1 MINILKRLVLPVK
14 VLCAFIISTI
24 ISILI
29 YCTVLLPGCFLAGI
43 GIVEF
48 ILNYIMPIIALT
60 IGYYTTFRWLFYDP
74 LLKRWSLQ

>member
-1 MINILKRLVLPVK
+1 MINILKKLILPVK
-14 VLCAFIISTI
+14 VLSAFIISTI

-29 YCTVLLPGCFLAGI
+29 YCTMWLPTCFFAMFGVI
-43 GIVEF
+43 EF
-48 ILNYIMPIIALT
+48 ILYNVMPIIAIT

>member
-14 VLCAFIISTI
+14 ILCAFIIASI

-29 YCTVLLPGCFLAGI
+29 YCTILLSGWFLAGI
-43 GIVEF
+43 GVVEF
-48 ILNYIMPIIALT
+48 ILNNIMPIIALT